1 MVAHIIT
8 ALAQVVLATL
18 VDQRRAATHKAAIL
32 VTIIKA
38 TLPQDLAEQVVIS
51 TDIGVR
57 MEDQEL

>member
-1 MVAHIIT
+1 
-8 ALAQVVLATL
+8 
-18 VDQRRAATHKAAIL
+18 VDQHQAATHKADIL

-38 TLPQDLAEQVVIS
+38 MLPQVLAEQVVIS